1 MNLLKKLTNKNLEL
15 NRKRTIVTII
25 GIILSV
31 ALITAVATLFV
42 SFYNSLVVMEIHEEG
57 NYHVSF
63 LNVPVEDLKIFDENR
78 YIEKYYVTEEI
89 GYAKLE
95 GSKNEDKP
103 YLFLTGYTKDSLN
116 NLSVN
121 LYEGRLPEN
130 NHELIISRHIKTNG
144 RVEFKVGD
152 KITLN
157 VGKRTHNGEVLSQ
170 SNPYGGIYDETH
182 LEEEYSEELIDTQ
195 EQIYTIVGIMERPP
209 YGVEDFSAPGYTCA
223 TLIEKPTKTVSVYA
237 RFTKKGLDNADY
249 VIASILD
256 IDYDAFSRL
265 VNFNYNTEEEYQEL
279 QAKIGDTRFDLGNY
293 NKYLTMLERG
303 IFKYDAFYRF
313 AVIIGVISFII
324 VIVSVFCIKNSFDI
338 SIAEKTKQYGMLSSI
353 GATKKQIKK
362 NVYYEA
368 FKLGVVGI
376 PLGVILGLIASAIL
390 IVICNLLL
398 KDMLQTKLIFQTSY
412 LAILFGIVLGIITI
426 WFSSMYSAQRASRI
440 TPIKAIRN
448 SEDIKINPKKIKSP
462 KIIKKIFGIGGEIS
476 YKNIKR
482 SKKKYRTTIISI
494 IVCVTVYIALS
505 TFMST
510 FYQYMTIEY
519 EAMDH
524 NIEVYVNT
532 DNFDSVHEK
541 MASFQ
546 KREDTIDYSMN
557 EEAFSLIKN
566 PKFTKVYKEYV
577 EEEPFHFGTTEE
589 ASSEFKNGEIEVV
602 RIGDHQYRKYLK
614 ELKLDYENNK
624 DKVIIVNQVERYSQ
638 KAEKEVKMFAFEYKK
653 GETITLGVVNHEEG
667 DSIIKGDLRTY
678 EIASVTNER
687 PFGLSF
693 ISYEPLIIMSD
704 ETFRDYYNQ
713 KTIVE
718 KYYFE
723 SEKPDTLQDDLE
735 KAFSDIDIEVSNLD
749 KDYRMMKSLHL
760 LIAIFLYGFV
770 AVIALIGITSIFN
783 TITTNMELRK
793 REFATLKSV
802 GMTTKEFN
810 RMISLESFFYG
821 TKSLLIGIPLG
832 ILLSYWLSNLLNEG
846 EDIVK
851 YQIPFVSIFVSII
864 IVFLLITIIMKY
876 SITKINK
883 QNTIETI
890 RNENI

>member
-1 MNLLKKLTNKNLEL
+1 MDLLKKLTNKSLQL
-15 NRKRTIVTII
+15 NKKRTIVTII

-31 ALITAVATLFV
+31 ALITAVATMFV
-42 SFYNSLVVMEIHEEG
+42 SFYKSLIVMEIRDEG

-63 LNVPVEDLKIFDENR
+63 LNVPIEDLNIFDENR
-78 YIEKYYVTEEI
+78 YVENYYVTEEV

-95 GSKNEDKP
+95 GSKNEEKP
-103 YLFLTGYTKDSLN
+103 YLFISGYTKDSLN

-130 NHELIISRHIKTNG
+130 NHELLISRHIKTNG

-170 SNPYGGIYDETH
+170 SNPYGEVYKETES
-182 LEEEYSEELIDTQ
+182 EEEYSEELIDTQ
-195 EQIYTIVGIMERPP
+195 EQTYTIVGVMERPP
-209 YGVEDFSAPGYTCA
+209 YGVEPYSAPGYTCV
-223 TLIEKPTKTVSVYA
+223 TLMEKPTKNVSVYA
-237 RFTKKGLDNADY
+237 RFTKEGIEKADY
-249 VIASILD
+249 AIASILD
-256 IDYDAFSRL
+256 VDYNVFNRL
-265 VNFNYNTEEEYQEL
+265 LHYDYNTDEEYQEL
-279 QAKIGDTRFDLGNY
+279 LAKMNETRFDLGNY
-293 NKYLTMLERG
+293 NQYLTMLERG

-313 AVIIGVISFII
+313 AVIIGFISFII
-324 VIVSVFCIKNSFDI
+324 VVVSIFCIKNSFDI

-368 FKLGVVGI
+368 FKLGIVGI
-376 PLGVILGLIASAIL
+376 PLGVILGLIASGIL
-390 IVICNLLL
+390 IVICNILL
-398 KDMLQTKLIFQTSY
+398 KDMLQSKLIFQPSF

-494 IVCVTVYIALS
+494 IVCVIVYIALS

-510 FYQYMTIEY
+510 LYQFITIEY
-519 EAMDH
+519 TSMDH

-532 DNFDSVHEK
+532 DNFDIVHEK

-546 KREDTIDYSMN
+546 KRDDIKDYSLN

-566 PKFTKVYKEYV
+566 AKFTKEYKEYV
-577 EEEPFHFGTTEE
+577 EEEQFIFGVTEE
-589 ASSEFKNGEIEVV
+589 APSEFQHGEITVT
-602 RIGDHQYRKYLK
+602 RIGDYQFRKYLK

-638 KAEKEVKMFAFEYKK
+638 RANKGIKMFAFDYKK
-653 GETITLGVVNHEEG
+653 GETITLGLVNQEEG
-667 DSIIKGDLRTY
+667 DSIIKGDLHTY
-678 EIASVTNER
+678 EISEVTNKR
-687 PFGLSF
+687 PFGFSF

-704 ETFRDYYNQ
+704 ETFRDYFGD

-723 SEKPDTLQDDLE
+723 SEKPDNLQDDLE
-735 KAFSDIDIEVSNLD
+735 KAFSDIDVEVTNLD
-749 KDYRMMKSLHL
+749 KEHRMMKSFHL

-821 TKSLLIGIPLG
+821 TKSLLIGIPIG

-846 EDIVK
+846 EEIVK
-851 YQIPFVSIFVSII
+851 YQIPFTSILVSII
-864 IVFLLITIIMKY
+864 IVFFLITIIMKY
-876 SITKINK
+876 SINKINK